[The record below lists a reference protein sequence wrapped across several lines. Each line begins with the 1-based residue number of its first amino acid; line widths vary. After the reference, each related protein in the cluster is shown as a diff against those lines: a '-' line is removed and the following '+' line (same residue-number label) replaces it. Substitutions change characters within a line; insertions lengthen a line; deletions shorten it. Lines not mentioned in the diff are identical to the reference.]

1 MNTEFLKLVSY
12 LFHSSTQVHVFHLQT
27 KSYAEH
33 KALSTAY
40 GTLDELFDKFVEVY
54 YGRTTIPNNNTNYT
68 IKVESY
74 KGDLISSYTS
84 LKTEIVSY
92 LSSISEGFDD
102 LKNIKDEI
110 EAEFNHLLYRLQQK

>member
-1 MNTEFLKLVSY
+1 MNLIAVFTVLNQLKVD
-12 LFHSSTQVHVFHLQT
+12 HWQT

-40 GTLDELFDKFVEVY
+40 EALDELFDKFVEVY
-54 YGRTTIPNNNTNYT
+54 YGRKTIPNNNTNYT

-74 KGDLISSYTS
+74 KGDLISSYIS